1 MKHTKTTKEQRIK
14 ERLIACDAI
23 RGRVYADIEHIQTQ
37 ALHEHELYKLQNNIK
52 YRWER

>member
-37 ALHEHELYKLQNNIK
+37 ALQEQ
-52 YRWER
+52 YRDWETDRKSVV